1 MLCSVKESVSPMHSW
16 AEVCGVTA
24 ETMTGLQFTTLN
36 WKSRITVES
45 STPSRYSL
53 TQMPMT

>member
-1 MLCSVKESVSPMHSW
+1 MLCSVNDRVSPTHSW

-24 ETMTGLQFTTLN
+24 DTMTGLQFTTLN
-36 WKSRITVES
+36 WKSRMTVDS
-45 STPSRYSL
+45 STPLRYSL